1 MYENFY
7 GLSAKPFQLTPDPR
21 FFFLSS
27 GHKRAMSY
35 MSYGLSQGEGFIV
48 VTGNIGTGKTTLV
61 KSLFDELDHNKLIA
75 AQLVTTQIDEFDLL
89 RLVSAAFDL
98 PFIGL
103 EKAELLTQFE
113 RFLQSASEQ
122 GKRVL
127 LVVDEAQNLPLRSLE
142 ELRMLSNYNFQGDPV
157 LQSFLLGQQE
167 FRITL
172 QSPKLEQLR
181 QRVIASCDL
190 RPLKLEETRDY
201 VIHRLKTV
209 GWQNNPRFDDAVFEK
224 LHEHSGGVPRR
235 LNLLA
240 DRVLLF
246 GFLEELQ
253 ELRGYQVEEVAIELH
268 EELRSFSSEEGDP
281 QGVLKSQE
289 LTAPGVDLENRV
301 TKLEKALVVIRQNL
315 VDQLTQLDQLIDPE

>member
-1 MYENFY
+1 MYENYY
-7 GLSAKPFQLTPDPR
+7 GLTAKPFQLTPDPR

-48 VTGNIGTGKTTLV
+48 VTGDIGTGKTTLV
-61 KSLFDELDHNKLIA
+61 KSLFSDLDHEKIIA

-89 RLVSAAFDL
+89 RMVSAAFGL
-98 PFIGL
+98 AYVGL
-103 EKAELLTQFE
+103 EKAQLLNQFE
-113 RFLQSASEQ
+113 GFLKAASEN

-190 RPLKLEETRDY
+190 RPLKLKETQEY
-201 VIHRLKTV
+201 VVHRLRTV
-209 GWQNNPRFDDAVFEK
+209 GWTNDPVLTTSAFEK
-224 LHEHSGGVPRR
+224 MYEYSGGVPRQ
-235 LNLLA
+235 LNLLV

-246 GFLEELQ
+246 GFLEELHSLDG
-253 ELRGYQVEEVAIELH
+253 EQVEEVALEIK
-268 EELRSFSSEEGDP
+268 EELRGISGSGGSSVTSYTGENFVDGDS
-281 QGVLKSQE
+281 GMNS
-289 LTAPGVDLENRV
+289 RII
-301 TKLEKALVVIRQNL
+301 KLEKAMVVIQQGL
-315 VDQLTQLDQLIDPE
+315 SEQLAKLDRLLG

>member
-7 GLSAKPFQLTPDPR
+7 GFQAKPFQLTPDPR

-48 VTGNIGTGKTTLV
+48 VTGDIGTGKTTLV
-61 KSLFDELDHNKLIA
+61 KSLFADLDHDKIIA

-89 RLVSAAFDL
+89 RLVSSAFDL
-98 PFIGL
+98 PFKDM

-113 RFLQSASEQ
+113 SFLQSSSEQ

-190 RPLKLEETRDY
+190 RPLKVAETREY
-201 VIHRLKTV
+201 VIHRLQTV
-209 GWQNNPRFDDAVFEK
+209 GWTNDPELTDDVFSV

-240 DRVLLF
+240 DRMLLF
-246 GFLEELQ
+246 GFLEEHHRLT
-253 ELRGYQVEEVAIELH
+253 GDQVEEVAT
-268 EELRSFSSEEGDP
+268 ELREEQRSLSAEQGSGFSALNNP
-281 QGVLKSQE
+281 E
-289 LTAPGVDLENRV
+289 LQDVGLEKRLV
-301 TKLEKALVVIRQNL
+301 KLEQAIVAIRRGLSEQ
-315 VDQLTQLDQLIDPE
+315 VAHLDRLLD

>member
-1 MYENFY
+1 MYENYY
-7 GLSAKPFQLTPDPR
+7 GLTAKPFQLTPDPR

-48 VTGNIGTGKTTLV
+48 VTGDIGTGKTTLV
-61 KSLFDELDHNKLIA
+61 KSLFGDLDHDKIIA

-89 RLVSAAFDL
+89 RMVSSAFGL
-98 PFIGL
+98 SYIGL
-103 EKAELLTQFE
+103 EKAELLNQFE
-113 RFLQSASEQ
+113 GFLKAASEN

-142 ELRMLSNYNFQGDPV
+142 ELRMLSNYNFQGAPV

-190 RPLKLEETRDY
+190 RPLKLKEAQEY
-201 VIHRLKTV
+201 VVHRLRTV
-209 GWQNNPRFDDAVFEK
+209 GWSNNPALSESAFEK
-224 LHEHSGGVPRR
+224 MYEHSGGVPRR

-246 GFLEELQ
+246 GFLEELHSLDG
-253 ELRGYQVEEVAIELH
+253 EQVEEVALEIQQ
-268 EELRSFSSEEGDP
+268 ELRGISDSGGGSVATYTG
-281 QGVLKSQE
+281 
-289 LTAPGVDLENRV
+289 ENLVGEDRSMDSRV
-301 TKLEKALVVIRQNL
+301 TKLEKAMAVIQQGL
-315 VDQLTQLDQLIDPE
+315 SEQLAKLDRLLG

>member
-1 MYENFY
+1 MYEDFY
-7 GLSAKPFQLTPDPR
+7 GLQAKPFLLTPDPR

-48 VTGNIGTGKTTLV
+48 VTGDIGTGKTTLV
-61 KSLFDELDHNKLIA
+61 KSLFADLDHDKIIA
-75 AQLVTTQIDEFDLL
+75 AQLVTTQVDESDLL
-89 RLVSAAFDL
+89 RLVSAAFGL
-98 PFIGL
+98 PFSGM

-113 RFLQSASEQ
+113 SFLQAASEQ

-190 RPLKLEETRDY
+190 RPLKSEETKEY
-201 VIHRLKTV
+201 ILHRLRTV
-209 GWQNNPRFDDAVFEK
+209 GWIDNPALSDDVFVA
-224 LHEHSGGVPRR
+224 LHKYSGGVPRR

-246 GFLEELQ
+246 GFFEEIHQLT
-253 ELRGYQVEEVAIELH
+253 GSQVEEVAAELN
-268 EELRSFSSEEGDP
+268 EELSSLSIGKNSE
-281 QGVLKSQE
+281 SAE
-289 LTAPGVDLENRV
+289 LNNSLLHDRDSDLERRV
-301 TKLEKALVVIRQNL
+301 AKLEEAITVIRQGL
-315 VDQLTQLDQLIDPE
+315 SEQVRQLGRSLD

>member
-1 MYENFY
+1 MYESFY
-7 GLSAKPFQLTPDPR
+7 GFQAKPFQLTPDPR

-48 VTGNIGTGKTTLV
+48 VTGDIGTGKTTLV
-61 KSLFDELDHNKLIA
+61 KSLFADLDHDKIIA
-75 AQLVTTQIDEFDLL
+75 AQLVTTQIDDFDLL
-89 RLVSAAFDL
+89 RLVSAAFGL
-98 PFIGL
+98 PFKEM

-113 RFLQSASEQ
+113 GFLNSASEQ

-157 LQSFLLGQQE
+157 MQSFLLGQQE

-190 RPLKLEETRDY
+190 RPLKVGETHNY
-201 VIHRLKTV
+201 VVHRLNTV
-209 GWQNNPRFDDAVFEK
+209 GWKNDPALSDDVFEK

-240 DRVLLF
+240 DRVLLY
-246 GFLEELQ
+246 GFLEELH
-253 ELRGYQVEEVAIELH
+253 EINGDQVEEVAKELH
-268 EELRSFSSEEGDP
+268 EELRSFSVEEGVAYA
-281 QGVLKSQE
+281 GVNTQE
-289 LTAPGVDLENRV
+289 IIDSDSNLTRRV
-301 TKLEKALVVIRQNL
+301 TRLEQAMVAIRRSLAEQ
-315 VDQLTQLDQLIDPE
+315 VAQLDRLLDSE